1 MLRSRRNG
9 ESHDCRGT
17 CAKRLSKNGRLTQPP
32 LQEFQGRVCCC
43 LNRAAV
49 IEQLSPNTT
58 IRSHA
63 TPVSGLPAKR
73 SQFRLTLNSGRN
85 CLAMRRTSPW
95 RPAWRQS
102 FSPLEPSAGRRTA
115 ATTMI
120 HKPWASAISGESA
133 DLRKEADLLDSLER
147 DLVGV
152 YAAATG
158 LPDDRI
164 AQRRTH
170 FLHS

>member
-1 MLRSRRNG
+1 M
-9 ESHDCRGT
+9 
-17 CAKRLSKNGRLTQPP
+17 SK
-32 LQEFQGRVCCC
+32 
-43 LNRAAV
+43 
-49 IEQLSPNTT
+49 
-58 IRSHA
+58 
-63 TPVSGLPAKR
+63 
-73 SQFRLTLNSGRN
+73 LTLRLIGEITD
-85 CLAMRRTSPW
+85 A
-95 RPAWRQS
+95 
-102 FSPLEPSAGRRTA
+102 SAGLLVDQIANAPENQTIELRIASPGGSIFAGQRIVTALRERGGELHTLNESLAASMASVIFALGTKRTA
-115 ATTMI
+115 AQGSRTMI